1 MARANSQDRLQ
12 QGDIFSQSLYPK
24 VPQSVKHLDLF
35 RNGCRGQNHNHTM
48 IRHLFKFVYLNRF
61 RSIDFHL
68 PICGHSFL
76 PCDREFAVI
85 ERMKR
90 KKDTVEMFTDWP
102 AMIATKFATVA
113 VTGGMIQDYKGH
125 FDML

>member
-1 MARANSQDRLQ
+1 MISCLRHFIQKKL
-12 QGDIFSQSLYPK
+12 
-24 VPQSVKHLDLF
+24 PQSVKYLNIFSDV
-35 RNGCRGQNHNHTM
+35 CRGQNHNHTV
-48 IRHLFKFVYLNRF
+48 IRYMFTLAYLNRF

-68 PICGHSFL
+68 SIRRHSFL
-76 PCDREFAVI
+76 PCDCEFAVI
-85 ERMKR
+85 ERMKL
-90 KKDTVEMFTDWP
+90 KKDIVEMFRDWH